1 MILIILLLLLLSI
14 SDSNFIVIYISSWLF
29 SLISA
34 VSHILTVIGLANSV
48 QTESLLYDWFTPE
61 VIIYAFIT
69 LESHNLDLVI
79 FLTSRLVSDLLKAI
93 LNI

>member
-14 SDSNFIVIYISSWLF
+14 LDSNFIVIYISSWLF

-48 QTESLLYDWFTPE
+48 QTESLLYDRVTLE
-61 VIIYAFIT
+61 DISLAFIT
-69 LESHNLDLVI
+69 L
-79 FLTSRLVSDLLKAI
+79 
-93 LNI
+93 